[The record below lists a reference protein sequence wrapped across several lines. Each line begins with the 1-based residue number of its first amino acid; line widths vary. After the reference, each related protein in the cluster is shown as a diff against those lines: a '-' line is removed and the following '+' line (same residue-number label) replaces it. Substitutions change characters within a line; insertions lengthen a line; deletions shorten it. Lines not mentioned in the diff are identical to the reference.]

1 MREDVRGACEML
13 GLDPL
18 YVANEGRFVAF
29 VPAADVHRAI
39 DVLRAH
45 GVAQGAVCIGTV
57 SATPSGAV
65 TMTSRIGATR
75 IVDMII
81 GRATPP
87 NLLGARSPDLSQ
99 KGRQ

>member
-1 MREDVRGACEML
+1 VRGDVAAACELL
-13 GLDPL
+13 GFDPM

-45 GVAQGAVCIGTV
+45 AVAQGAVCIGAV
-57 SATPSGAV
+57 SAAPSGAV

-75 IVDMII
+75 IVDMISGEQLPRI
-81 GRATPP
+81 C
-87 NLLGARSPDLSQ
+87 
-99 KGRQ
+99 